1 MSQTRYQHDAAY
13 KNLFKNR
20 DMVASLI
27 RCFAPPDVVAK
38 MDFSSLEPFPTEHI
52 AEDLRERRND
62 IIWRIRL
69 KNACRQKDLSC
80 LENQDQYCY
89 LLFLLEF
96 QSREDWWMA
105 VRILAYTALL
115 WQEIIKA
122 GKLGKNHK
130 LPPVFPLVLYNGGKA
145 WGAPTDLRELL
156 FPYEDTLAPYQ
167 PQQRYAVLDAGR
179 VSEEALTRNDELATL
194 LIRFER
200 AQSFEEIKQLI
211 VELGAVLP
219 SSKSLPLHRAFISW
233 LGNIVFKQNE
243 ISKDILHCST
253 IQEACS
259 MLADIAP
266 HWEQTFMEKG
276 RNEGIS
282 IGRSEGI
289 AIGEAR
295 GISIG
300 ETIGIKNILQEILN
314 NRFGTLPNDIMASID
329 SISNTNELKKLTHE
343 AYQVS
348 SFKEFT
354 TILNNISK
362 Q

>member
-1 MSQTRYQHDAAY
+1 MPETHYQYDATY

-27 RCFAPPDVVAK
+27 RCFAPPDVVAE

-52 AEDLRERRND
+52 AENLRERRND
-62 IIWRIRL
+62 IVWRIRL
-69 KNACRQKDLSC
+69 EDSSSPKNLPC
-80 LENQDQYCY
+80 LEDQDQYCY

-105 VRILAYTALL
+105 IRILAYTALL

-122 GKLGKNHK
+122 GKLGKKHK

-145 WGAPTDLRELL
+145 WEAPTDVRGLIQFHGE
-156 FPYEDTLAPYQ
+156 TLAPYQ
-167 PQQRYAVLDAGR
+167 PQQQYLVLDAGR
-179 VSEEALTRNDELATL
+179 VSEENLTKNDELATL

-200 AQSFEEIKQLI
+200 AQDVEEIKQLI
-211 VELGAVLP
+211 AELGAVLP
-219 SSKSLPLHRAFISW
+219 SSGSLPLHRAFISW
-233 LGNIVFKQNE
+233 LGNIVFKQTK
-243 ISKDILHCST
+243 ISEDILHCST

-266 HWEQTFMEKG
+266 RWEQMFMEKG

-282 IGRSEGI
+282 IGRNE
-289 AIGEAR
+289 

-300 ETIGIKNILQEILN
+300 ETNAIKNMLKEILN
-314 NRFGTLPNDIMASID
+314 NRFGTLSNDIVTSID
-329 SISNTNELKKLTHE
+329 SISNTNDLKKLTHKS
-343 AYQVS
+343 YQVS
-348 SFKEFT
+348 SFQDFRTLLSHINKRG
-354 TILNNISK
+354 
-362 Q
+362 

>member
-1 MSQTRYQHDAAY
+1 MPDTHYQYDAAY

-69 KNACRQKDLSC
+69 KNACRQKDLSH
-80 LENQDQYCY
+80 LEDDQYCY

-211 VELGAVLP
+211 TELGTVLP
-219 SSKSLPLHRAFISW
+219 SSGSLPLHRAFISW

-253 IQEACS
+253 IHEACS

-289 AIGEAR
+289 AIGETTAIR
-295 GISIG
+295 
-300 ETIGIKNILQEILN
+300 NILKEILN
-314 NRFGTLPNDIMASID
+314 NRFGTLQNDIMASID